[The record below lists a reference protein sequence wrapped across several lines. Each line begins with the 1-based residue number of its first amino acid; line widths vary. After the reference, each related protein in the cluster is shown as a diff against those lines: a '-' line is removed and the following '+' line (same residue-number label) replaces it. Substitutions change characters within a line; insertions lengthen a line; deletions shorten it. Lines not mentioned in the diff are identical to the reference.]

1 MPQALEQNLAELKE
15 KLLGM
20 AGYAEQA
27 ASRAIRALLKRD
39 DDLAVRVEE
48 QDSKVDRLEVE
59 IDDLAVAILTES
71 RSMDRVR
78 LVAVAMKIAGEL
90 ERVADEATTIARRTE
105 ELNKE
110 PALKQCAGIPP
121 MATLALNML
130 KEALDAFVHPDSAN
144 ARRVIARDK
153 EVDRLNKALR
163 DELVQH
169 MAARPDAIK
178 SCLHLM
184 AISKSL
190 ERVADHATNV
200 AESVIYLHEGC
211 DIRHTGKKLAAA
223 PGI

>member
-1 MPQALEQNLAELKE
+1 MAPTLEQDLGELKE

-39 DDLAVRVEE
+39 DGLAVRVEE
-48 QDSKVDRLEVE
+48 QDSRVDHLEVE
-59 IDDLAVAILTES
+59 IDDLAVRLLTDS
-71 RSMDRVR
+71 RSTERVR
-78 LVAVAMKIAGEL
+78 LVAVAIKIAGEL

-121 MATLALNML
+121 MATLALSML
-130 KEALDAFVHPDSAN
+130 KEALDAFVRPDPAN

-211 DIRHTGKKLAAA
+211 DIRHTGKKLAAVS
-223 PGI
+223 GI